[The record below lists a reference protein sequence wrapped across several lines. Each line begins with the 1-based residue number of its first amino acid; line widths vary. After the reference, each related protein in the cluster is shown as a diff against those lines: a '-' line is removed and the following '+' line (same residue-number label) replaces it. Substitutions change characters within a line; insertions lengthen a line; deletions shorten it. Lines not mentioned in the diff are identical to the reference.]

1 MSNQEIL
8 KQIRPIIVKQLDVE
22 PVDVKMSAN
31 LTHDFGAD
39 SLDALELRMAVE
51 REFNIRIPDED
62 TMNIFT
68 VGDAV
73 NYIHQRISPDDAP
86 KNKKSNT
93 KTHTRVYFGA
103 PGYDS
108 LLCGYLPNDKI
119 YDYLKKLSKQNLNQQ
134 HCARYGFSFTG
145 YPYNKN
151 FKQTLIIESIIE
163 NGVCSVYGLNP
174 LCGARGVGGC
184 FRKLKRGECKDLFVI
199 ENIGKVFFP
208 DKYGKQR

>member
-1 MSNQEIL
+1 MTYNEIL
-8 KQIRPIIVKQLDVE
+8 KRIQPIIAEQLNVE
-22 PVDVKMSAN
+22 LRDVKPSVN
-31 LTHDFGAD
+31 ISRDLGAD
-39 SLDALELRMAVE
+39 SLDALELRIAVE

-86 KNKKSNT
+86 KNKRPNT
-93 KTHTRVYFGA
+93 KTQTRVYFGA

-119 YDYLKKLSKQNLNQQ
+119 YDYLKNLNKQNLSQQ
-134 HCARYGFSFTG
+134 RCARYGFSFTG

-151 FKQTLIIESIIE
+151 FKQTLIINFIIE
-163 NGVCSVYGLNP
+163 SVVCSAYGLNP
-174 LCGARGVGGC
+174 LCGARSVGGC
-184 FRKLKRGECKDLFVI
+184 FRKIKKGECKDPFVI
-199 ENIGKVFFP
+199 ENIGKVFWT
-208 DKYGKQR
+208 DKYAKQR